1 MVDERVFVD
10 RRSPT
15 ITNHVVTLTMGV
27 HFDLRRVALR
37 LPSTEHKP
45 DTFAAITMRI
55 DGVTA
60 LVFATG
66 KVVVTGAK
74 TEAASQLAAHRF
86 RLFLERI
93 PQPVVRRDENGA
105 PYISIESLREFTRFD
120 AFSVVNIVGSGRA
133 MDGAISLCTYKQNT
147 HICTEWEPALFPGM
161 RLIIA
166 RCAEC
171 PLVKVDQIMAHVF
184 DTGRCV
190 IMGAR
195 CPEDVYAGQ
204 RYLTEIMKPFFDPD
218 APVSSEKRFRYRLE
232 QLLKNKNVCEAPKKK
247 RSVPRGLEDTPV
259 ACLERVLD
267 REELAIVE
275 RMARQETA
283 DDEDEAREAAEREA
297 VDREDGDD

>member
-1 MVDERVFVD
+1 MFCN
-10 RRSPT
+10 RRYPL
-15 ITNHVVTLTMGV
+15 ITNNVVTLTLGV
-27 HFDLRRVALR
+27 HFDLRRVALH

-45 DTFAAITMRI
+45 ETFAAITIRI

-86 RLFLERI
+86 RLFLERV
-93 PQPVVRRDENGA
+93 PQPVVHRDSNTGM
-105 PYISIESLREFTRFD
+105 PRLRIESLHDCTRFD
-120 AFSVVNIVGSGRA
+120 KFSVVNIVGSGRA
-133 MDGAISLCTYKQNT
+133 MDGAIALREYGQNT
-147 HICTEWEPALFPGM
+147 RITTEWDPALFPGM
-161 RLIIA
+161 RLIIT

-171 PLVKVDQIMAHVF
+171 PLVEVQQIMAHVF

-204 RYLTEIMKPFFDPD
+204 HYLTKIMAPFFDPN
-218 APVSSEKRFRYRLE
+218 APISPEKRFRYRLE
-232 QLLKNKNVCEAPKKK
+232 QLLKNENVREAPKGKDK
-247 RSVPRGLEDTPV
+247 VQTTPSALDDTPL

-267 REELAIVE
+267 REEMAIVE
-275 RMARQETA
+275 NMARQETV
-283 DDEDEAREAAEREA
+283 DDEAEARDAAEREAAERE
-297 VDREDGDD
+297 EDD